1 MTTSNLVE
9 NLNTNRNLYIANS
22 KPLLIKRNLEMT
34 TNMTMTSGD
43 GNTMPLSFS
52 KINMEKIKMIEKK
65 NNELLIKDGENLKL
79 C

>member
-1 MTTSNLVE
+1 
-9 NLNTNRNLYIANS
+9 
-22 KPLLIKRNLEMT
+22 MT

-52 KINMEKIKMIEKK
+52 KINMEKIKMIEQK